1 MIFGRCGAAAALLAA
16 MALAGCDKTPR
27 GGPLAWEVSDGA
39 VQGEVAYDLIP
50 VDADVARLARIDRVY
65 AMPPDYIRTAPEDYA
80 KIAQGEELTITIWE
94 NVDEGVF
101 TSVGSRNSE
110 IGTVTVDEVGQ
121 IFVPYV
127 GFVDAAGRTVA
138 ELRREIRNSL
148 ADKTLDPQIEIRRAK
163 ETPRSVSIQGVVATP
178 GVYPLTAGEDTLL
191 RLLAR
196 AGGSTLQPEV
206 TFVSLRR
213 RGQTVRLPLSVIYA
227 TPRYDVTL
235 VSGDSLILERDP
247 RFLTMMGAV
256 RAPGRRE
263 FTGPD
268 MTLIEALGA
277 GGGLND
283 DQANP
288 TGVFVYRFEEAD
300 RLARYRFKR
309 IMAPDDP
316 TPVDSVGIETLALPS
331 AAISPGLHRV
341 IYQLDMRRPDA
352 LFYAKAFQLRED
364 DLIFVTNAPIVEWRK
379 IMSLI
384 SMGTGA
390 VSSAGGTANT
400 LGLQ

>member
-1 MIFGRCGAAAALLAA
+1 MIFGRFMAAAVFAA
-16 MALAGCDKTPR
+16 MALAGCEKTPR
-27 GGPLAWEVSDGA
+27 GGPLAWEISDAA
-39 VQGEVAYDLIP
+39 VEGQVAYDLIP

-80 KIAQGEELTITIWE
+80 KIAPGEELSIRIWE
-94 NVDEGVF
+94 NIDEGVF
-101 TSVGSRNSE
+101 TSVGARNSE
-110 IGTVTVDEVGQ
+110 IGAVTVDEVGQ

-127 GFVDAAGRTVA
+127 GFVDAAGRSVSD
-138 ELRREIRNSL
+138 LRREIRASL
-148 ADKTLDPQIEIRRAK
+148 AEKTLDPQIEIRRAK
-163 ETPRSVSIQGVVATP
+163 ETPRSVSIQGVVSSP
-178 GVYPLTAGEDTLL
+178 GVYPLSPGEDTMM

-206 TFVSLRR
+206 TFVTLRR
-213 RGQTVRLPLSVIYA
+213 RGQSIRLPLSVIYA

-235 VSGDSLILERDP
+235 VSGDTLILERDP
-247 RFLTMMGAV
+247 RFYTAMGAV
-256 RAPGRRE
+256 RGPGRRE
-263 FTGPD
+263 FSGPD
-268 MTLIEALGA
+268 MTLMDALGA
-277 GGGLND
+277 SGGLND

-316 TPVDSVGIETLALPS
+316 TPVDATGIETLALPS
-331 AAISPGLHRV
+331 AAIAPGLHRV

-390 VSSAGGTANT
+390 VSTAGGTATT
-400 LGLQ
+400 LGVQ